1 MRMIIIC
8 HRPLFTLFILFI
20 LLLAVCVQSSGIAA
34 AGSGYQI
41 EIIKS
46 LQELRLKRG
55 NDVMYTFRIAYGKGE
70 HGPKQQRGDNRT
82 PVGSY
87 QILDFK
93 TDSKF
98 HYFMQLNYP
107 NLLDAWHG
115 YKNRL
120 ISPAEY
126 REIARSFKKHEMPPQ
141 DTYLGGQIGIHGLG
155 VTTREKLK
163 IHQSVNW
170 TEGCIAITNE
180 DMNVLRKYVSKG
192 MPVVI
197 ME

>member
-1 MRMIIIC
+1 MALRYAL
-8 HRPLFTLFILFI
+8 LFLIVLCS
-20 LLLAVCVQSSGIAA
+20 LPAGLHA

-55 NDVMYTFRIAYGKGE
+55 NHVVYTFRMAYGKGE
-70 HGPKQQRGDNRT
+70 HGPKRQRGDNRT
-82 PVGSY
+82 PIGSY
-87 QILDFK
+87 QVLDFK
-93 TDSKF
+93 SDSKF

-126 REIARSFKKHEMPPQ
+126 KQIALSYKNHEMPPQ

-155 VTTREKLK
+155 ETTLEKLK

-170 TEGCIAITNE
+170 TEGCIAITND
-180 DMNVLRKYVSKG
+180 DMNVLRRYVTLG
-192 MPVVI
+192 TPVII